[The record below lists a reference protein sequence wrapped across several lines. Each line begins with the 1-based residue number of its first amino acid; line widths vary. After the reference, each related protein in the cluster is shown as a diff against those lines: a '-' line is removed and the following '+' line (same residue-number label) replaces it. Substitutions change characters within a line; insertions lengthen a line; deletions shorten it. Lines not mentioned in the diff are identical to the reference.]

1 MDTVITLG
9 FMVRVLLVMASLV
22 LLFGGAFVSFA
33 AGMAS
38 APSSED
44 RKTGSRGCFAA
55 IAGLALGGY
64 SIFVW

>member
-9 FMVRVLLVMASLV
+9 FMVKVLLIMVALV

-38 APSSED
+38 APSAED
-44 RKTGSRGCFAA
+44 RKTRSRGCFAA
-55 IAGLALGGY
+55 IAGLALGVY
-64 SIFVW
+64 SIFFW